1 MHPCHASG
9 PCCRADIVNGA
20 AGNREKNDLPPGRKP
35 WEPAGMNLSRAVSFG
50 VMTITPT
57 ELHWRQ
63 ITSSDGSVQD
73 TFSITKS
80 KPGPRPPPRSV
91 E

>member
-1 MHPCHASG
+1 M

-20 AGNREKNDLPPGRKP
+20 AGNREKNDLPPGGKS

-57 ELHWRQ
+57 ELQWRQ

-80 KPGPRPPPRSV
+80 KPGPRPPPSSV